1 MANTQS
7 LPNSISLY
15 IDLLGILFSGCTI
28 SYFALPAASVKSVI
42 GHYYADLALGASR
55 EFTLSK
61 VSEEFNLHSTPQ
73 CTLFINPAC
82 RQFPKALRLTDQA
95 D

>member
-1 MANTQS
+1 MANTQG

-42 GHYYADLALGASR
+42 GHYYTDLALGASR
-55 EFTLSK
+55 EFTLSR
-61 VSEEFNLHSTPQ
+61 VSEEFNLHSTPHH
-73 CTLFINPAC
+73 
-82 RQFPKALRLTDQA
+82 RLIPLVTHYCGGLTRLEIR
-95 D
+95 

>member
-1 MANTQS
+1 MGEPYSVAAP
-7 LPNSISLY
+7 L
-15 IDLLGILFSGCTI
+15 

-55 EFTLSK
+55 EFALSR

-73 CTLFINPAC
+73 LTLRVSAGYGNLK
-82 RQFPKALRLTDQA
+82 R
-95 D
+95 